1 MILKNLT
8 LILLIGIVIISS
20 CNQSHKQKTIHA
32 LKTEI
37 DTSAIHFKSKTLE
50 EAIKISKKRELPIF
64 IYFTADGCR
73 SCVKMDRTVFPDSI
87 VMNFINQNFICAK
100 SHWKRLPS
108 KEGYI
113 TKEEM
118 ELNSPID
125 DIMQLYEV
133 NGTPSFVVIDSEGSL
148 LHKKIGFMN
157 PKQLVQFGRDALGD
171 ENNYTAIEKKINDGE
186 YSFENVKQYL
196 TSTSEPS
203 SVLERI
209 SVSIFGS
216 KKEKVI
222 ENYFKTQD
230 ESIWSSENNWY
241 IIERY
246 IEDYDSRQFQY
257 LLEHTEEFKENFGSI
272 RVDNKIYH
280 TLAQYEFNGGDIQ
293 NLNYPIAELI
303 LRKKQLKIQNISDL
317 NLYAEKYNSIY
328 TNYYYLFEYE
338 INNLCWQIYKKSK
351 QDSATIENNTIKKA
365 INWMELVCSHNNEQI
380 EYRDTFEKLQKQLS
394 AFE

>member
-1 MILKNLT
+1 MNW
-8 LILLIGIVIISS
+8 LLVYRVIVISNTDCNKIKQSS
-20 CNQSHKQKTIHA
+20 
-32 LKTEI
+32 LE
-37 DTSAIHFKSKTLE
+37 KTLE

-87 VMNFINQNFICAK
+87 VMNFIKQNFICAK

-186 YSFENVKQYL
+186 FSFENAIFL
-196 TSTSEPS
+196 
-203 SVLERI
+203 
-209 SVSIFGS
+209 VS
-216 KKEKVI
+216 K
-222 ENYFKTQD
+222 
-230 ESIWSSENNWY
+230 
-241 IIERY
+241 
-246 IEDYDSRQFQY
+246 
-257 LLEHTEEFKENFGSI
+257 
-272 RVDNKIYH
+272 
-280 TLAQYEFNGGDIQ
+280 
-293 NLNYPIAELI
+293 P
-303 LRKKQLKIQNISDL
+303 
-317 NLYAEKYNSIY
+317 
-328 TNYYYLFEYE
+328 
-338 INNLCWQIYKKSK
+338 
-351 QDSATIENNTIKKA
+351 
-365 INWMELVCSHNNEQI
+365 
-380 EYRDTFEKLQKQLS
+380 
-394 AFE
+394 